1 MDEQGRY
8 VSVLDRSAFAE
19 EDQVFSLKLTAQL
32 TDGSFQTLSD
42 YTFEWKKD
50 VVSAAEK
57 PTALDNSDATPSK
70 IEEEATSTTTSSTV
84 NSSLT
89 AGTTSSTS
97 NSLTRSSS
105 NTIAGSSN
113 GSTSVPSARVS
124 TASKVSGTIT
134 VTNVNASSGTFD
146 VIISNVVGSSS
157 VQTVLV
163 PIWSDI
169 NGQDDLRWYSATRQ
183 SNGTYK
189 VSVNKKDHKDST
201 GQYHIHLY
209 YQYSSGR
216 GPIVDA
222 IPFNLP
228 VVQVQGK
235 LQVQNV
241 NASSGTFDVIISNV
255 VGSSSVQTVL
265 VPIWSDINGQ
275 DDLRWYSATRQ
286 SNGTY
291 KVSVNKKDHKDSTGQ
306 YHIHLYY
313 QYSSG
318 RGPIVDAI
326 PFNLPAAQVQGKL
339 QVQNVNA
346 SSGTFDV
353 IISNV
358 VGSSSVQTV
367 LVPIW
372 SDINGQDDLRWY
384 SATRQSNGTY
394 KVSVNKKDH
403 KDSTGQYHIH
413 LYYQYSSGRGPIVD
427 AIPFNLPAAQV
438 QGKLQVQNVNA
449 ASGTFDVVISNV
461 VGSSNVQTV
470 LVPIWSDINGQDDLR
485 WYSATR
491 QSNGTYKVSV
501 NKKDH
506 KDSTGQYHI
515 HLYYQYSSGRGPIVD
530 AIPFNLP
537 AAQVQGKLQ
546 VQNVNAASGTFDVI
560 ISNVVGS
567 SSVQTV
573 LVPIWSD
580 INGQDDL
587 RWYSATRQPNGT
599 YKLSV
604 NKKDHKD
611 STGQYHIHLYYQ
623 YSSGRGPIVDAIP
636 FNLPA
641 AQVQGKL
648 QVQNVNA
655 SSGTFDVII
664 SNVVGSSSV
673 QTVLVPIWSDINGQ
687 DDLRWYSATRQS
699 NGTYKVSVN
708 KKDHKDSTGQ
718 YHIHLYYQY
727 SSGRG
732 PIVDGILFELP
743 RVSNSPIVQI
753 QNIDSDLGSFE
764 VNISQVAM
772 VSQDQ
777 KILVPIW
784 SDINGQDDL
793 RWYSAT
799 RQSDGTY
806 KVSVNKKDHKYS
818 IGKYHIHVYYDS
830 YGSKNIVATTTVNLP
845 SSRSYTVYIDP
856 GHGGRDSGAS
866 YGGVHEKNLALS
878 VANKLRDNLV
888 QRGINV
894 LMTRDGDYDVDF
906 KTERSRMTN
915 ESNAD
920 LFISIHF
927 NATGAGV
934 SNSSGIETYW
944 YQYDP
949 EYQPKINKEMH
960 NNPTRLAESEILA
973 NKVQESLIKET
984 GAVNRG
990 VRRETFAVL
999 RETAIPAILVE
1010 LGFMDNPSEL
1020 QVIKQD
1026 SYHTRLAKALAQGV
1040 MNWYGAVEGK

>member
-1 MDEQGRY
+1 MKKVVIFLLFFFALLSSERPIQADMLNAPSSQVSSSQVAETGGQLSVVDEAGQIKAILSNIQGEIIGVTAQFSSETNSGITVTFSMDEQGRY
-8 VSVLDRSAFAE
+8 VAVLDRSAFAE

-42 YTFEWKKD
+42 YSFEWKKD

-57 PTALDNSDATPSK
+57 PTALNNSNAISSK

-89 AGTTSSTS
+89 TGATSSAS

-113 GSTSVPSARVS
+113 GSISDPSARVS

-228 VVQVQGK
+228 
-235 LQVQNV
+235 
-241 NASSGTFDVIISNV
+241 
-255 VGSSSVQTVL
+255 
-265 VPIWSDINGQ
+265 
-275 DDLRWYSATRQ
+275 
-286 SNGTY
+286 
-291 KVSVNKKDHKDSTGQ
+291 
-306 YHIHLYY
+306 
-313 QYSSG
+313 
-318 RGPIVDAI
+318 
-326 PFNLPAAQVQGKL
+326 AAQVQGK
-339 QVQNVNA
+339 
-346 SSGTFDV
+346 
-353 IISNV
+353 I
-358 VGSSSVQTV
+358 
-367 LVPIW
+367 
-372 SDINGQDDLRWY
+372 
-384 SATRQSNGTY
+384 
-394 KVSVNKKDH
+394 
-403 KDSTGQYHIH
+403 
-413 LYYQYSSGRGPIVD
+413 
-427 AIPFNLPAAQV
+427 
-438 QGKLQVQNVNA
+438 
-449 ASGTFDVVISNV
+449 
-461 VGSSNVQTV
+461 
-470 LVPIWSDINGQDDLR
+470 
-485 WYSATR
+485 
-491 QSNGTYKVSV
+491 
-501 NKKDH
+501 
-506 KDSTGQYHI
+506 
-515 HLYYQYSSGRGPIVD
+515 
-530 AIPFNLP
+530 
-537 AAQVQGKLQ
+537 Q

-587 RWYSATRQPNGT
+587 RWYSATRQSNGT
-599 YKLSV
+599 YKVSV